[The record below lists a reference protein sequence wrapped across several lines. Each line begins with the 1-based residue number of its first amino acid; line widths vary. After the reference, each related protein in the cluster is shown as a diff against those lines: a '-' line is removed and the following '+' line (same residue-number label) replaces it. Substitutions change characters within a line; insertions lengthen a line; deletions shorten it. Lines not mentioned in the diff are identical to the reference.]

1 MWCLMNMRWGIWSA
15 RMRETGLNY
24 KLKVL
29 QKIVK
34 SILRSSQ
41 KEQHKIKLMRVK
53 ELLTSWNKKKEQML
67 IKLILEIIILQ
78 GIEKEAQ

>member
-1 MWCLMNMRWGIWSA
+1 MNMRWGIWSA
-15 RMRETGLNY
+15 RMRETSLNY